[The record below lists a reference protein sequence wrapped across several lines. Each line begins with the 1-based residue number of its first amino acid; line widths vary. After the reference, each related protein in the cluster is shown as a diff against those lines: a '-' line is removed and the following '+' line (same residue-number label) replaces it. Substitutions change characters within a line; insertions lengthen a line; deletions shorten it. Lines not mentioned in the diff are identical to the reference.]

1 MPTKAEIESQRE
13 AVIKEAKDWLK
24 TPFHHEG
31 RVKGAGVDC
40 AQYLID
46 VYFTVGLIPDIR
58 PEHYDFQWAMHQSEE
73 KYLDELMKHGFE
85 VESPEQAGKAGVV
98 IWKVGRNFSHAA
110 IIMDWPMVIHAAV
123 SQGVVIT
130 NVAITESV
138 KNRERKFFTLWDENG
153 NTKLMLKGAG

>member
-1 MPTKAEIESQRE
+1 MTIIEHAQRE
-13 AVIKEAKDWLK
+13 AVITEALTWLR

-58 PEHYDFQWAMHQSEE
+58 PEHYDFQWAMHRSEE
-73 KYLDELMKHGFE
+73 KYLDELVKHAVE
-85 VESPEQAGKAGVV
+85 VGSPEEVGRAGVV
-98 IWKVGRNFSHAA
+98 IWKVGRTFSHAA

-130 NVAITESV
+130 DVSITESI
-138 KNRERKFFTLWDENG
+138 KDRERKFFTLWG
-153 NTKLMLKGAG
+153 KS